1 MIKEK
6 WKSTT
11 FKNEADLMTQDAFKL
26 AVYAK
31 AMKIHSEKPNSTTML
46 L

>member
-1 MIKEK
+1 MMETK

-11 FKNEADLMTQDAFKL
+11 FKADLMTQDAFKL